1 MLELNS
7 VVYTYKLHTRYSL
20 PELVFWDSKDSDS
33 DMTHGGNIVHV
44 VVISEGIMQDEI
56 WFCVNEEFVPDFKKP
71 AHVSIS

>member
-1 MLELNS
+1 
-7 VVYTYKLHTRYSL
+7 
-20 PELVFWDSKDSDS
+20 
-33 DMTHGGNIVHV
+33 MTHGGNIVHV